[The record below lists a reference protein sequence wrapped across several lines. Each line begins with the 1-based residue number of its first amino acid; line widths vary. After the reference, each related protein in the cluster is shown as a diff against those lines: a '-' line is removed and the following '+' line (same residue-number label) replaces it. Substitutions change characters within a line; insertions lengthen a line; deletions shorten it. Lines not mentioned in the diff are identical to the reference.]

1 MSYQEIIAVG
11 SGGFVGAVCRYMLS
25 QAMSQRG
32 YLQAFP
38 LATLSVNIIGGFLM
52 GLVMALFVHSFFD
65 SHPLKLFLTTGLLGG
80 FTTYSAFAYESFVL
94 LGSSHFMLASLSIAL
109 NAFGSIIAVAGG
121 FALSTAL
128 LARFS

>member
-1 MSYQEIIAVG
+1 
-11 SGGFVGAVCRYMLS
+11 MLS